1 MLKNDVKKLILWASP
16 GFGMIDVW
24 LPVIK
29 EIKKNNI
36 VIITAFP
43 EPSSLRLEESN
54 SDLFY
59 LTEQISDGVIYR
71 GYSGRLFYA
80 KSLIEAKNN
89 VCIINNIDDKILK
102 LSRRLINGRASKLLI
117 LKSIGKCIRYVFKIY
132 IKIKENIR
140 GCDLYNESLLSEMD
154 GILLDITVENKP
166 VNTEIKKLR
175 ECIPRFSMLHG
186 LGAGWV
192 ESYMCCPNKV
202 KIRQNVYM
210 YTTSILEESGY
221 NNCFGIKKRNILS
234 VGMPRHDSDWI
245 DYIRSQ
251 PKAVNNKDFDA
262 YVFIISR
269 PASPFNTIER
279 KTKAIK
285 HIYDIVCIKHKLK
298 LVIKSHPKE
307 SLEGCDGRIYDN
319 ILGKENYGKNWVYSN
334 EHPFKIGSK
343 AIFCISFY
351 SGVPIDML
359 AIKKPTIEYL
369 DLNGLTHYDNE
380 ASLRGKNGEPVF
392 QYRYTNLVLGAS
404 SKEELERHV
413 NSILYDYNKTLSYL
427 YSNYTDYF
435 SLTEG
440 ASKKVANDIHN
451 KLTQI

>member
-1 MLKNDVKKLILWASP
+1 
-16 GFGMIDVW
+16 
-24 LPVIK
+24 
-29 EIKKNNI
+29 
-36 VIITAFP
+36 
-43 EPSSLRLEESN
+43 
-54 SDLFY
+54 
-59 LTEQISDGVIYR
+59 
-71 GYSGRLFYA
+71 
-80 KSLIEAKNN
+80 
-89 VCIINNIDDKILK
+89 
-102 LSRRLINGRASKLLI
+102 
-117 LKSIGKCIRYVFKIY
+117 
-132 IKIKENIR
+132 
-140 GCDLYNESLLSEMD
+140 
-154 GILLDITVENKP
+154 
-166 VNTEIKKLR
+166 
-175 ECIPRFSMLHG
+175 
-186 LGAGWV
+186 
-192 ESYMCCPNKV
+192 
-202 KIRQNVYM
+202 
-210 YTTSILEESGY
+210 
-221 NNCFGIKKRNILS
+221 
-234 VGMPRHDSDWI
+234 MPRHDSDWI